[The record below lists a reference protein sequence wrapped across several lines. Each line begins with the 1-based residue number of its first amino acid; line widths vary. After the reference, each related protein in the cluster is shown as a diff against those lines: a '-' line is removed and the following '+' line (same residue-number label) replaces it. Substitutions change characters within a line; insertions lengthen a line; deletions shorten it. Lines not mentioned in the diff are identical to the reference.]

1 VKFELVRF
9 AAKMIQLFPRPAVL
23 DHAALDDITFDH
35 AALDLVALDQET
47 CVRAQLQPRRKGFQ
61 SSWALA
67 PAKLSLFVCCTAFLF
82 LITGCAVGPNY
93 HRPDVATAPAWK
105 EQPPW
110 RAADPKDS
118 IPKGNWWTT
127 FGDSELDQ
135 YETQALKSNQTIEV
149 ARYQLQQARASAR
162 ITQSGLFPQLTAGI
176 SAQRAQTSV
185 GKPTAS
191 GIPLASPTVSN
202 DFIIPFNLTWEADLF
217 GGVRRSVESA
227 NATYQASAAALE
239 NVRLVITSELAVD
252 YFSLR
257 ELDAEIAVLNSSVEY
272 QNKSLTLVQNRHTGG
287 IASGLDVAQQETLL
301 NSTRTQAT
309 LLRQQR
315 AQFEHAIAALVGVP
329 APSFSVPVKP
339 LALPPPAVPICVPSD
354 VLERRPDIAQSER
367 QMAAQNAQIGVA
379 KSAYYPGINI
389 VASGGFEN
397 TGLGSII
404 GASTGF
410 WALGANVAETV
421 LSGGRRRAQ
430 VDFAR
435 SGYGASVANYRQTV
449 LTAFQEVEDSLSGL
463 GVLAE
468 AAETQQQAVTAAQRA
483 LQISNDRYT
492 GGLVTY
498 LDVINAQQ
506 NLLDTQR
513 LATQILGQR
522 LVTSVSLVKALGGGW
537 DSSSLQAIRVKAT
550 VKQALEP

>member
-1 VKFELVRF
+1 VRLGRVRF
-9 AAKMIQLFPRPAVL
+9 AQNLACFGLMMAEKNS
-23 DHAALDDITFDH
+23 DHAT
-35 AALDLVALDQET
+35 E
-47 CVRAQLQPRRKGFQ
+47 LQSRRKFF
-61 SSWALA
+61 
-67 PAKLSLFVCCTAFLF
+67 KLNSASGPIKRGPFFLGAAFLF
-82 LITGCAVGPNY
+82 FLAGCAVGPNY

-118 IPKGNWWTT
+118 IPKGNWWAT
-127 FGDSELDQ
+127 FADSELDQ

-149 ARYQLQQARASAR
+149 ARYQLEQARASAR

-176 SAQRAQTSV
+176 SAQRSQTSA
-185 GKPTAS
+185 GKPTTTR
-191 GIPLASPTVSN
+191 IPLAAPSTSN
-202 DFIIPFNLTWEADLF
+202 DFLIPFNLTWEPDVF

-257 ELDAEIAVLNSSVEY
+257 ELDAEIAVVNSSVEY
-272 QNKSLTLVQNRHTGG
+272 QNKSLTLVQNRHAGG

-309 LLRQQR
+309 LLRRQR
-315 AQFEHAIAALVGVP
+315 DQFEHAIAALVGVP
-329 APSFSVPVKP
+329 APTFSVPVKP
-339 LALPPPAVPICVPSD
+339 LALAPPAVPIGVPSD
-354 VLERRPDIAQSER
+354 VLERRPDVAQSER

-379 KSAYYPGINI
+379 KSAYYPGINLS
-389 VASGGFEN
+389 AAGGFEN
-397 TGLGSII
+397 TALGSII

-421 LSGGRRRAQ
+421 LSGGRRRAE
-430 VDFAR
+430 VDFAK

-468 AAETQQQAVTAAQRA
+468 AGETQQQAVNAAQRA

-498 LDVINAQQ
+498 LDVITAEQ
-506 NLLDTQR
+506 NLLDAQR

-537 DSSSLQAIRVKAT
+537 DSSSLQAIRVKASI
-550 VKQALEP
+550 KQAIEP

>member
-1 VKFELVRF
+1 MRFELVRF

-23 DHAALDDITFDH
+23 HHAALDDITFDH

-61 SSWALA
+61 SSWVLA

-339 LALPPPAVPICVPSD
+339 LALPPPAVPIGVPSD

>member
-1 VKFELVRF
+1 
-9 AAKMIQLFPRPAVL
+9 
-23 DHAALDDITFDH
+23 
-35 AALDLVALDQET
+35 
-47 CVRAQLQPRRKGFQ
+47 
-61 SSWALA
+61 
-67 PAKLSLFVCCTAFLF
+67 
-82 LITGCAVGPNY
+82 
-93 HRPDVATAPAWK
+93 VATAPAWK

-127 FGDSELDQ
+127 FADAELDQ
-135 YETQALKSNQTIEV
+135 YETQSLKSNQTIEV
-149 ARYQLQQARASAR
+149 ARYQLEQARASAR
-162 ITQSGLFPQLTAGI
+162 ITRSGLFPQLTAGI
-176 SAQRAQTSV
+176 SAQRSQTSA
-185 GKPTAS
+185 GRPTVT
-191 GIPLASPTVSN
+191 GIPLASPTTSS
-202 DFIIPFNLTWEADLF
+202 DFSIPFNLTWEPDVF
-217 GGVRRSVESA
+217 GGIRRSFESA
-227 NATYQASAAALE
+227 NASYQASAAALE

-257 ELDAEIAVLNSSVEY
+257 ELDAEIAVVNSSVEY
-272 QNKSLTLVQNRHTGG
+272 QNKSLTLVQNRHAGG

-309 LLRQQR
+309 LLRRQR
-315 AQFEHAIAALVGVP
+315 AQFEHAIAALVGIP
-329 APSFSVPVKP
+329 ASSFSVPVKP
-339 LALPPPAVPICVPSD
+339 LALAPPAVPIGVPSD
-354 VLERRPDIAQSER
+354 VLERRPDVAQSER

-379 KSAYYPGINI
+379 KAAYYPGINLS
-389 VASGGFEN
+389 AGGGFEN
-397 TGLGSII
+397 TALGSII

-410 WALGANVAETV
+410 WALGANVAQTV
-421 LSGGRRRAQ
+421 LSGGRRRAE
-430 VDFAR
+430 VDFAK

-468 AAETQQQAVTAAQRA
+468 AAETQQQAVNAAQRA

-498 LDVINAQQ
+498 LDVITAEENY
-506 NLLDTQR
+506 LDAQR

-537 DSSSLQAIRVKAT
+537 DSSSLQGIGVKAT
-550 VKQALEP
+550 LKQAIEP

>member
-1 VKFELVRF
+1 MRFELVRF

-61 SSWALA
+61 SSWVLA

-191 GIPLASPTVSN
+191 GIRLASPTVSN

-339 LALPPPAVPICVPSD
+339 LALPPPAVPIGVPSD
-354 VLERRPDIAQSER
+354 VLERRPDIAESER

>member
-1 VKFELVRF
+1 VRFELVRF

-61 SSWALA
+61 SSWVLA

-339 LALPPPAVPICVPSD
+339 LALPPPAVPIGVPSD
-354 VLERRPDIAQSER
+354 ILERRPDIAQSER